1 VERLKSGFLGVFFI
15 LGGLFLLSGCASS
28 EESKLADLFQDNQV
42 YYMANS
48 PSDEPRFTIEK
59 SSEDTV
65 TASSI
70 EGGIS
75 EELDY
80 SIKKEE
86 DGLYQYHIANSENNG
101 IFKLLSGSSD
111 TTDYKVF
118 YDKGYEGYAFVPLS
132 KNYASSDS
140 DLNQVKKIFEKNP
153 MYFVSIYQK

>member
-1 VERLKSGFLGVFFI
+1 MKRLRSGFLGVFFA
-15 LGGLFLLSGCASS
+15 LGSLFFLSGCTSS
-28 EESKLADLFQDNQV
+28 EESKLSDLFQEDQV

-48 PSDEPRFTIEK
+48 PSDAPRFTIEK
-59 SSEDTV
+59 SSEGKV

-75 EELDY
+75 EDLDY

-86 DGLYQYHIANSENNG
+86 DGLYQYHIANSENSG

-118 YDKGYEGYAFVPLS
+118 YDKDHEGYAFVPLS

-140 DLNQVKKIFEKNP
+140 DLNQVKEIFEKNP